1 MAVQGQFQERH
12 RFMDTETVNEYLL
25 FSFDGLTGETIV
37 RPMTEEEI
45 AELDKA
51 EDETIVNDDPIGF

>member
-1 MAVQGQFQERH
+1 
-12 RFMDTETVNEYLL
+12 MDTETVNEYLL